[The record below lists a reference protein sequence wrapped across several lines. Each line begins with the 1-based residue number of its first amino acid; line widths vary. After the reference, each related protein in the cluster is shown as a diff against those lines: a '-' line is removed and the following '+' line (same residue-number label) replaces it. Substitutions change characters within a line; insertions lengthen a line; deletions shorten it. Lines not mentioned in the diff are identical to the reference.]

1 MLSERFDVGDE
12 VIGGVHREVRAVGD
26 VGRGPPAAALVEQHD
41 PVGRGIEEAAVRG
54 IGAAARTA
62 VQEDDRL
69 AVGFPLTSQ

>member
-12 VIGGVHREVRAVGD
+12 VIGGVSREVRAVGD
-26 VGRGPPAAALVEQHD
+26 VGVDRPAALVEQHD